1 MGVENKRRHFDSEY
15 APITHPEIIRTNM
28 LDAINKEIQLFIIA
42 LDRTKKDLKADG
54 SEDKYLL
61 ERIASLK
68 RSHENGK
75 NAIDILESNT

>member
-1 MGVENKRRHFDSEY
+1 
-15 APITHPEIIRTNM
+15 M

-68 RSHENGK
+68 KSYKNGET
-75 NAIDILESNT
+75 AIDILRKQSLNDIKERLE